1 MRSSIMKLSAAACL
15 TLGHIAIASVNAAG
29 KPQIQ
34 TLPPLREQAKI
45 VDAWTE
51 ERKSLIPGI
60 LQKYNVD
67 AWIVCPNLP
76 IVPQLFPSSPYF
88 SMLSLALRQDLGIT
102 RHTSLTWEGVDKSA

>member
-1 MRSSIMKLSAAACL
+1 MRPSIMRLFAAACL
-15 TLGHIAIASVNAAG
+15 TVGHIAIATANAAG

-67 AWIVCPNLP
+67 AWIVCPTQP
-76 IVPQLFPSSPYF
+76 ILHQLFPYF
-88 SMLSLALRQDLGIT
+88 PMLS
-102 RHTSLTWEGVDKSA
+102 